1 MTNLNDIGFEANVA
15 PRLNTRSP
23 HGREAVLKL
32 VVQGA
37 AEGDE
42 EPAASPETTTA
53 DGASAGATSP
63 SIDALLAATRPR
75 MYAVALRLTK
85 NHDDAEDVVQEAMLK
100 AWRNMGRFEG
110 RAAFSTWIHRI
121 VVNAALDRLRSRR
134 PEVSTSA
141 GGTSRDDGEVAPE
154 DRSVAT
160 SSPETPEDLV
170 ESAEIG
176 AAVHRAMGALS
187 PVHRD
192 ALALR
197 ELDGESYQSIARIVR
212 CPIGTVMSRL
222 HHARHRLAEEIDAR
236 FAELHPRA
244 A

>member
-1 MTNLNDIGFEANVA
+1 MTNLNDFSLEANVA
-15 PRLNTRSP
+15 PRLNARTP
-23 HGREAVLKL
+23 HRRGAVLKL

-37 AEGDE
+37 AGVGAGTDE
-42 EPAASPETTTA
+42 SPELAGGAGENAA
-53 DGASAGATSP
+53 DGAL
-63 SIDALLAATRPR
+63 SIEALLAAARPR

-85 NHDDAEDVVQEAMLK
+85 NPDDAEDVVQEAMLK

-110 RAAFSTWIHRI
+110 RAAFTTWIHRI

-134 PEVSTSA
+134 PEVSTSV
-141 GGTSRDDGEVAPE
+141 GGRGQDDGETAE
-154 DRSVAT
+154 DRSLTT